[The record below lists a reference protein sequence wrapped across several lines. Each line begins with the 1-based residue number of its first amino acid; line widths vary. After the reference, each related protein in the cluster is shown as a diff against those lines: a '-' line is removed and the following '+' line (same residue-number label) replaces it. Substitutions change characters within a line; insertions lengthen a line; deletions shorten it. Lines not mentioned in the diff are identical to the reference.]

1 MLIVIL
7 FQFSGAAQKVN
18 YQSISHDN
26 IKSTRVE
33 QNTVCDLIIHSV
45 PKKNCLTSQGK
56 APWGRGCLTSPWTYY
71 VVFIEPPLR
80 YLPFRVFDYFL
91 QNDDIKTSNSLRRK
105 CVEIG
110 SWLAVLSATV
120 GGGFMVHGH
129 GLLTCYSETT
139 LSSNADHPLF
149 VWQLLSILKSE
160 RRSFVLNSRNTD
172 EHFGGNNLLQ
182 NIDLSLNNT
191 NSEWLSRGAIEY

>member
-7 FQFSGAAQKVN
+7 CQFSGAAQKVN

-45 PKKNCLTSQGK
+45 PKKNCLTS
-56 APWGRGCLTSPWTYY
+56 PWTYY

-80 YLPFRVFDYFL
+80 YLLFRVFDYFL

-105 CVEIG
+105 WVEIG

-120 GGGFMVHGH
+120 GGGFMVMGSWHGTRKQLCH
-129 GLLTCYSETT
+129 QMQTT
-139 LSSNADHPLF
+139 LCSCGSCCQYWNLSVDLLF
-149 VWQLLSILKSE
+149 LIAEIQM
-160 RRSFVLNSRNTD
+160 
-172 EHFGGNNLLQ
+172 
-182 NIDLSLNNT
+182 NISAET
-191 NSEWLSRGAIEY
+191 IYSKIQIWA